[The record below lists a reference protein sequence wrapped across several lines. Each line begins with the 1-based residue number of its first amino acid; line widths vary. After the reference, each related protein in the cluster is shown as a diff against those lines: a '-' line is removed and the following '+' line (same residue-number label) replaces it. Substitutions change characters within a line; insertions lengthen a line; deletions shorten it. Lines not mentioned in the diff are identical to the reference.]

1 MERRMDKT
9 LSGKRNTGINMKLR
23 LLTASRSTAVAGL
36 DYEVSYDDLY
46 KRAKKLSEALGPDL
60 KKAALFAENSPDW
73 IAACYGIW
81 ASGGTLVP
89 VDANSTAEE
98 AAFAVKD
105 SQASV
110 LLASDENFQTAKR
123 ALEASGTDARLINI
137 SQFFRE
143 SEYRDPERG
152 AFLERD
158 EGDLALIVYTS
169 GTTGMPK
176 GVMLTF
182 ANMSANMS
190 AVVEAKYYFPK
201 IRVFAMLPFHHILPL
216 MGTVVM
222 PIAIGGK
229 VVIPPSLAPQDLAG
243 TLQKHNVDMVISV
256 PRFYETLHSTIM
268 AKISQSKIAS
278 ALFSAAKLANN
289 IRVSQ
294 FIFSAIHKKFGGSI
308 KFWISG
314 GAALDKKVWS
324 DLYTL
329 GFSLREGYGMTE
341 CAPIIAFPRL
351 GNIKMGS
358 PGQPLPGVEVR
369 IVDGEITVKG
379 KNVTSG
385 YYNRPEETAETIRNG
400 WLYTGDLG
408 YIDDDGFI
416 FITGRRKEIIVLANG
431 KNINP
436 AEIEINLQRQCH
448 DILEAGVLMY
458 ENTLWAVIRV
468 SPEFVGKLGEEE
480 ALEKIRNDGILPY
493 NRGAP
498 SYKRIIKVSLTTDE
512 LPRTRVGKLKRH
524 LLAAYV
530 EGKGKLEKKAPLPE
544 PDSQIYAELKAVLE
558 KQISLPM
565 DCDAHMEM
573 DLGLDSLGK
582 ISLQCFVKENYGVE
596 ISERDFQAYPS
607 LREFAKMVED
617 NRAADFDGEV
627 KDVSWGEIISK
638 AQEAKIRPPQPLH
651 MLTIWLLRGFSRIFY
666 KVSVSGQENAPE
678 GVRLIL
684 AANHQSYIDG
694 IFIVGNSSKRQI
706 YKTYFF
712 AKIRNIIKSGLLRK
726 FADRSNV
733 IIMDIN
739 DNVKDSIMKLA
750 KALLLG
756 NRIAIFPEGTRTKDG
771 EIAEF
776 KQTFAILAKET
787 KTPVVPVCI
796 SGAYENI
803 PAGKTLP
810 KFGSRISVKYLKEM
824 VPEDGE
830 SYQAFADR
838 VRAEIEKNMPDL
850 RRNERADA
858 PESK

>member
-1 MERRMDKT
+1 
-9 LSGKRNTGINMKLR
+9 MKLR

-105 SQASV
+105 SQASI

-294 FIFSAIHKKFGGSI
+294 FIFSAIHKKFGGPI
-308 KFWISG
+308 NFWISG
-314 GAALDKKVWS
+314 
-324 DLYTL
+324 
-329 GFSLREGYGMTE
+329 
-341 CAPIIAFPRL
+341 
-351 GNIKMGS
+351 
-358 PGQPLPGVEVR
+358 
-369 IVDGEITVKG
+369 
-379 KNVTSG
+379 
-385 YYNRPEETAETIRNG
+385 
-400 WLYTGDLG
+400 
-408 YIDDDGFI
+408 
-416 FITGRRKEIIVLANG
+416 
-431 KNINP
+431 
-436 AEIEINLQRQCH
+436 
-448 DILEAGVLMY
+448 
-458 ENTLWAVIRV
+458 V
-468 SPEFVGKLGEEE
+468 SPFHRQEFCL
-480 ALEKIRNDGILPY
+480 
-493 NRGAP
+493 
-498 SYKRIIKVSLTTDE
+498 
-512 LPRTRVGKLKRH
+512 
-524 LLAAYV
+524 
-530 EGKGKLEKKAPLPE
+530 
-544 PDSQIYAELKAVLE
+544 
-558 KQISLPM
+558 
-565 DCDAHMEM
+565 
-573 DLGLDSLGK
+573 
-582 ISLQCFVKENYGVE
+582 
-596 ISERDFQAYPS
+596 
-607 LREFAKMVED
+607 
-617 NRAADFDGEV
+617 
-627 KDVSWGEIISK
+627 
-638 AQEAKIRPPQPLH
+638 
-651 MLTIWLLRGFSRIFY
+651 
-666 KVSVSGQENAPE
+666 
-678 GVRLIL
+678 
-684 AANHQSYIDG
+684 
-694 IFIVGNSSKRQI
+694 
-706 YKTYFF
+706 
-712 AKIRNIIKSGLLRK
+712 
-726 FADRSNV
+726 
-733 IIMDIN
+733 
-739 DNVKDSIMKLA
+739 
-750 KALLLG
+750 
-756 NRIAIFPEGTRTKDG
+756 
-771 EIAEF
+771 
-776 KQTFAILAKET
+776 
-787 KTPVVPVCI
+787 
-796 SGAYENI
+796 
-803 PAGKTLP
+803 
-810 KFGSRISVKYLKEM
+810 
-824 VPEDGE
+824 
-830 SYQAFADR
+830 
-838 VRAEIEKNMPDL
+838 
-850 RRNERADA
+850 
-858 PESK
+858 